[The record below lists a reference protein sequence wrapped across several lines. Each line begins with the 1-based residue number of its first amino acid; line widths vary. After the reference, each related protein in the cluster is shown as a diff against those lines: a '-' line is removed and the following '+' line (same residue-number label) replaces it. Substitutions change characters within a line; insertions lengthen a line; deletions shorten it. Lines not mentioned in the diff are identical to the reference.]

1 MAITDEKLLACIKG
15 GGNGK
20 QKAIEELWRRHGQF
34 LRLDMFKLANRMR
47 GTASCWSEAGMVL
60 PYDTVSANA
69 PGDEGVVARQNSAED
84 EQRRRRCPGTGV
96 PFRSILGLSQ

>member
-20 QKAIEELWRRHGQF
+20 RKAIEELWRPS
-34 LRLDMFKLANRMR
+34 ANRMR
-47 GTASCWSEAGMVL
+47 GTASRWSEAGMVL

-84 EQRRRRCPGTGV
+84 EQRRRRRPGTGV